1 MSESVKELEDL
12 VRKVKKGLR
21 PKPRLYPPK
30 EHLVSKRGRKRKYQS
45 NAERQRAYR
54 NRKKATLFIS

>member
-1 MSESVKELEDL
+1 MSESVEELENM
-12 VRKVKKGLR
+12 VRKVKKSLR
-21 PKPRLYPPK
+21 PKPRTYPPK
-30 EHLVSKRGRKRKYQS
+30 EQLFSKRGRKRKYQS